1 MNRIVFPFTAV
12 LGQEQIKKALIW
24 NLVNPGIGGVLISGE
39 KGTAK
44 STLVRGAAL
53 LMDDMKLVE
62 LPLNVTEDRLVGAI
76 DLKSALKDGTCRLE
90 PGILSEADGNILYVD
105 EVNLLSDHIVNA
117 LLETAASGVNVVE
130 REGISCTH
138 SSRFV
143 LTGSMN
149 QEEGKLRPQFL
160 DRFGL
165 YVEAEG
171 EKDIDTRIEI
181 MKRRL
186 NYERDPLSFIAHYSN
201 ETKKLKAA
209 ISHGKELLPEVE
221 VTENAL
227 QLAATLADQA
237 NCAGH
242 RGEIALIETARAI
255 AAFDQRRM
263 INLGD
268 IKEAAEYA
276 LVHRMQN
283 AQPRQTPPPDGRE
296 EDNLSDS
303 GSDDGQNKQEN
314 QQVEESGNE
323 NQPEDFEG
331 QTEDFNNGSNN
342 NDKDCEN
349 SDKIHGEDRQTDTGQ
364 SGMQDKNT
372 SDHSNESSMDT
383 GEEEI
388 QESGEIFMI
397 RRWQEPQTGCQVY
410 RGSGRRNLVISNN
423 RQGRYVRYRQA
434 GEEKVTDLAFDA
446 TVRAAA
452 PFQKLREK
460 GNRMIAIERNDLRVK
475 IREKRTGG
483 CILFVVDASASMGAN
498 KRMKEVKSAILS
510 LLNVSY
516 QKRDKVGLIAFRRD
530 GAQLLL
536 GVTRS
541 VELAQKKLE
550 QLPTGGKTPL
560 AKGLDLAYEV
570 VMGMKMKDP
579 DVLPTVVLV
588 SDGRASGKKQLGSNP
603 FDEALKAAERIGNQ
617 QIHTIILDTENDFI
631 KFHLC
636 DKLNEKLHG
645 TLLTMEELKADGI
658 IEAVSGYAGKSYKK

>member
-1 MNRIVFPFTAV
+1 MDRIVFPFTAV
-12 LGQEQIKKALIW
+12 LGQEEIKKALIW
-24 NLVNPGIGGVLISGE
+24 NLINPGIGGVLISGE

-44 STLVRGAAL
+44 STLVRGAAR
-53 LMDDMKLVE
+53 LMEGMKIVE

-76 DLKSALKDGTCRLE
+76 DLKCALKDGTCRLE

-130 REGISCTH
+130 REGISCSH

-143 LTGSMN
+143 LAGSMN
-149 QEEGKLRPQFL
+149 QEEGKLRPQLL

-165 YVEAEG
+165 YVEVEG
-171 EKDIDTRIEI
+171 EKDVDTRIEI

-186 NYERDPLSFIAHYSN
+186 DYERDPISFIAYYN
-201 ETKKLKAA
+201 GETKKLKAA
-209 ISHGKELLPEVE
+209 IDHAKELLCEVE
-221 VTENAL
+221 VTENAM
-227 QLAATLADQA
+227 QLAAALASQA

-255 AAFDQRRM
+255 AAFDKRRM
-263 INLGD
+263 ININD
-268 IKEAAEYA
+268 IKEASEYA
-276 LVHRMQN
+276 LVHRMQE
-283 AQPRQTPPPDGRE
+283 AQSCQMPQDNREEDSGRE
-296 EDNLSDS
+296 ED
-303 GSDDGQNKQEN
+303 KRQEE
-314 QQVEESGNE
+314 QDRQ
-323 NQPEDFEG
+323 QPEEDIADKSQQDDLKT
-331 QTEDFNNGSNN
+331 QTPE
-342 NDKDCEN
+342 NDKGMDCEN
-349 SDKIHGEDRQTDTGQ
+349 CEGDGTEDGDKDGQQPETGQ
-364 SGMQDKNT
+364 SGTQQS
-372 SDHSNESSMDT
+372 SDQNRSDQSDDGAAAT
-383 GEEEI
+383 GEEDI

-397 RRWQEPQTGCQVY
+397 RRWQEPQTNCQTY
-410 RGSGRRNLVISNN
+410 RGSGRRNLVLSNN

-452 PFQKLREK
+452 PFQRMREK
-460 GNRMIAIERNDLRVK
+460 GNRKIAIEKSDLRVK

-498 KRMKEVKSAILS
+498 KRMKEVKAAILS

-530 GAQLLL
+530 DAELLL
-536 GVTRS
+536 GITRS

-560 AKGLDLAYEV
+560 AKGLCLAYEV
-570 VMGMKMKDP
+570 IMGLKMKDP
-579 DVLPTVVLV
+579 DVVPTMVLV
-588 SDGRASGKKQLGSNP
+588 SDGRASGKKMPGSNP
-603 FDEALKAAERIGNQ
+603 FDEALKEAERIGNQ

-658 IEAVSGYAGKSYKK
+658 IEAVSS

>member
-24 NLVNPGIGGVLISGE
+24 NLINPGIGGVLISGE

-53 LMDDMKLVE
+53 LMDNMKLVE

-76 DLKSALKDGTCRLE
+76 DLRSALKDGTCRLE

-130 REGISCTH
+130 REGISCSH
-138 SSRFV
+138 NSRFV
-143 LTGSMN
+143 LAGSMN

-165 YVEAEG
+165 YVEVKG
-171 EKDIDTRIEI
+171 EKDMDTRIEI

-186 NYERDPLSFIAHYSN
+186 EYERDPISFITNYSN

-209 ISHGKELLPEVE
+209 VNHAKELLCEVE
-221 VTENAL
+221 VTENAM
-227 QLAATLADQA
+227 QLAATLASQA

-255 AAFDQRRM
+255 AAYDKRRM
-263 INLGD
+263 INLND

-276 LVHRMQN
+276 LVHRMQD
-283 AQPRQTPPPDGRE
+283 ASPCQSPPQDDRE
-296 EDNLSDS
+296 EDNLTDREP
-303 GSDDGQNKQEN
+303 DEGQDHQDNRQE
-314 QQVEESGNE
+314 EGEAGDE
-323 NQPEDFEG
+323 NQPKDSENQSGDLE
-331 QTEDFNNGSNN
+331 NGS
-342 NDKDCEN
+342 DSEAKDNEN
-349 SDKIHGEDRQTDTGQ
+349 GEEIQPKDRQPDTGQ
-364 SGMQDKNT
+364 SGMQQKQDQNMADSSNKNGT
-372 SDHSNESSMDT
+372 DT

-388 QESGEIFMI
+388 QESGEIFLI

-452 PFQKLREK
+452 PFQRLREK
-460 GNRMIAIERNDLRVK
+460 GNRMIAIEKNDLRVK

-516 QKRDKVGLIAFRRD
+516 QKRDKVGLIAFRRND
-530 GAQLLL
+530 AELLL

-570 VMGMKMKDP
+570 IMGLKMKDP
-579 DVLPTVVLV
+579 DVMPTVVLV
-588 SDGRASGKKQLGSNP
+588 SDGRASGKKQPGCNP

-645 TLLTMEELKADGI
+645 TLLTMEELKAEGI
-658 IEAVSGYAGKSYKK
+658 IEAVSGAKR

>member
-1 MNRIVFPFTAV
+1 MDRIVFPFTAV

-24 NLVNPGIGGVLISGE
+24 NLINPGIGGVLISGE

-76 DLKSALKDGTCRLE
+76 DLKSALNDGTCRLE

-130 REGISCTH
+130 REGISCSH

-143 LTGSMN
+143 LAGSMN

-165 YVEAEG
+165 YVEVEG
-171 EKDIDTRIEI
+171 EKDMDTRIEI

-186 NYERDPLSFIAHYSN
+186 EYERDPISFIAYYSD

-209 ISHGKELLPEVE
+209 INHAKKLICEVE
-221 VTENAL
+221 VTENAM
-227 QLAATLADQA
+227 QLAATLASQA

-242 RGEIALIETARAI
+242 RGEIALVETARAI
-255 AAFDQRRM
+255 AAFDKRRM
-263 INLGD
+263 INLND

-276 LVHRMQN
+276 LVHRMQD
-283 AQPRQTPPPDGRE
+283 AQYCQTPPADGQD
-296 EDNLSDS
+296 EDHVSDG
-303 GSDDGQNKQEN
+303 GSDDGQNQQERQQEEGDSQEEN
-314 QQVEESGNE
+314 QTDGPENQSGDLENGSDAKGNESGE
-323 NQPEDFEG
+323 ETDEEDHQQDAG
-331 QTEDFNNGSNN
+331 KNGLQQNP
-342 NDKDCEN
+342 DQQME
-349 SDKIHGEDRQTDTGQ
+349 
-364 SGMQDKNT
+364 
-372 SDHSNESSMDT
+372 DHSNENGTDT
-383 GEEEI
+383 IEEEI

-397 RRWQEPQTGCQVY
+397 RRWQEPQTGIQMY

-452 PFQKLREK
+452 PFQRLREK
-460 GNRMIAIERNDLRVK
+460 ANRMIAIEKNDLRVK

-498 KRMKEVKSAILS
+498 KRMKEVKAAILS

-530 GAQLLL
+530 DAELLL

-541 VELAQKKLE
+541 VELAQKQLE

-570 VMGMKMKDP
+570 VMGLKMKDP
-579 DVLPTVVLV
+579 DIMPTVVLV
-588 SDGRASGKKQLGSNP
+588 SDGRASGKKLPGSNP
-603 FDEALKAAERIGNQ
+603 FDQALRAAERIGNQ

-658 IEAVSGYAGKSYKK
+658 IEAVASYAGKK